1 MVFSSS
7 VFLTAFLPLTLLA
20 YFLVPARFIKARN
33 AVLLAASLVFYGWGE
48 PKYILVMI
56 FSIVF
61 NYVCGLT
68 IGGNIK
74 KEDKHRAKPMLIFC
88 VLGNLALL
96 GFFKYTDFVLETV
109 NRLADAGLTLPGIAL
124 PIGISFY
131 TFQTM
136 SYVIDV
142 YRGKVEAQRDIVTFG
157 AYVTLFPQL
166 IAGPIVRYSD
176 VEVML
181 VGRRTNLEQ
190 AACGVRRFIIGFG
203 KKASCRGSGADC
215 GIRSFFGIYGRI

>member
-20 YFLVPARFIKARN
+20 YFLVPARYIKARN

-109 NRLADAGLTLPGIAL
+109 NRLTDAGLTLPGIAL

-131 TFQTM
+131 TFQALG
-136 SYVIDV
+136 YLFDV
-142 YRGKVEAQRDIVTFG
+142 YYKKEKAEKSFVDYALFVCF
-157 AYVTLFPQL
+157 FPQ
-166 IAGPIVRYSD
+166 IFSVFNSI
-176 VEVML
+176 M
-181 VGRRTNLEQ
+181 N
-190 AACGVRRFIIGFG
+190 FIMNFL
-203 KKASCRGSGADC
+203 
-215 GIRSFFGIYGRI
+215 